1 MDALAG
7 FKIGMPNAWTQSIS
21 VPVVAINDAAFG
33 FHLDVDLNYWL
44 YSGPLNQA
52 KYLQSLASAA
62 HKGHGYKELLLGK
75 VNFDA
80 LGGYRSAAGAE
91 LKYSWNSVALG
102 YNVTELVVLV
112 TLSTS
117 AGSQPYEFE
126 LTAPTSD
133 WGTARAIMT
142 TALPTFRPLPG

>member
-7 FKIGMPNAWTQSIS
+7 FKLGMPDAWTQSVNAPIAAIS
-21 VPVVAINDAAFG
+21 NGLYG
-33 FHLDVDLNYWL
+33 FHLDVNLSYWL
-44 YSGPLNQA
+44 YAGPLNEAQ
-52 KYLQSLASAA
+52 YLQSVAAAA

-80 LGGYRSAAGAE
+80 LGGYRSASAAE

-112 TLSTS
+112 TLNTS

-126 LTAPTSD
+126 LTAPTAT
-133 WGTARAIMT
+133 WGTARAILT
-142 TALPTFRPLPG
+142 AALPTFRPLPG